1 MVEMERKRF
10 SGRVALVTGGAS
22 GIGRA
27 TAERL
32 AREGARVVVVD
43 VNAGALDEVVASL
56 PGEAL
61 GVVADI
67 GSPHGVRDYMT
78 EALEHVGRIDHFHLN
93 AGIGGSVGTL
103 MHEVDSAEF
112 DQVMSINVRGTFLG
126 AQAALRHLASLGSG
140 GSVVITSS
148 VAGLFGSER
157 LAVYNASKHAV
168 LGIMRTAA
176 VQGGPDAIRVNAV
189 VPGIVETALMPQML
203 AATGD
208 AAEQNPLVRAIPL
221 GRPGRPE
228 EIANLVAF
236 LLSDEASFIT
246 GAAVVIDGGASAE
259 NPMRAAGARKRWD
272 PESESTVSR

>member
-1 MVEMERKRF
+1 MTDF

-32 AREGARVVVVD
+32 SRDGAAVIVVD
-43 VNAGALDEVVASL
+43 INSDALDAVVSSL
-56 PGEAL
+56 PGDAI

-67 GSPHGVRDYMT
+67 GARDGVDQYMARGV
-78 EALEHVGRIDHFHLN
+78 ERFGRIDHFHLN

-103 MHEVDSAEF
+103 MHDVTLDEF
-112 DQVMSINVRGTFLG
+112 DRVMSVNVRGTFLG
-126 AQAALRHLASLGSG
+126 AQCALRHLASARTP

-148 VAGLFGSER
+148 VAGLLGSER
-157 LAVYNASKHAV
+157 LAAYNASKHAV

-176 VQGGPDAIRVNAV
+176 VQGGPDGIRVNSV
-189 VPGIVETALMPQML
+189 VPGIIETALMPSML
-203 AATGD
+203 AATSN
-208 AAEQNPLVRAIPL
+208 APEENPLLRAIPL
-221 GRPGRPE
+221 GRAGKPE

-259 NPMRAAGARKRWD
+259 NPMRAAGPRKHWE
-272 PESESTVSR
+272 PEA